1 MSLFAHLYESEN
13 EGGSKS
19 RNGSGSGNGFVGRGD
34 DKVKNLFRIE
44 LAWRGVRSCSI
55 REGIRER
62 MNKMERRVVVQEV
75 V

>member
-1 MSLFAHLYESEN
+1 MSLFAHLYESEY

-19 RNGSGSGNGFVGRGD
+19 RNGSGNGFVGRGD